1 MHDRLRISGSATTSA
16 IFLALVVSGLVAAAP
31 LAGGGVSN
39 DRATTLETADPPIG
53 DTTLTF
59 EDVDGDGVDDDCQDV
74 TAVVD
79 EAAAAAAAASL
90 DTNSDGVISTWE
102 AAHSTFSGGR
112 NCNHGGFVSQLAKT
126 NGACATATPLE
137 PVPTVATSAEGDE
150 DGDSDAC
157 ATEEVAAAKAAR
169 DAEKAARTLARY
181 AEKDARTLEREAAKT
196 ARQAGAEARSA
207 ERESARAARRAAKS
221 ASHGSGH

>member
-1 MHDRLRISGSATTSA
+1 MHDRLRISGSATTFA
-16 IFLALVVSGLVAAAP
+16 IFLALAVSGLVAAAP

-39 DRATTLETADPPIG
+39 DRATTVETADPPIG

-157 ATEEVAAAKAAR
+157 TTEEVAAAKAAR
-169 DAEKAARTLARY
+169 D